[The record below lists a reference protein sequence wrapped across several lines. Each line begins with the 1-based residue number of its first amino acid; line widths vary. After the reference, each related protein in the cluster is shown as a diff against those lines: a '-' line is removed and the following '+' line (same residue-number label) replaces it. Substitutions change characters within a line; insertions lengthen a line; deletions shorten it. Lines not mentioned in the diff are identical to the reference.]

1 MLCALRGLPA
11 SDNGSCDLGKALLNI
26 SFDWRKLGGQLKL
39 ASQVVYC
46 SCSFSQKMNYDISAS
61 EYNLDKCHCA
71 ILETGSRDGQM
82 FVPLSGK
89 LVNWPNSGSQCPKA
103 GRSLQQHGRVG
114 DFGFNRSSLESRFY
128 TYH

>member
-71 ILETGSRDGQM
+71 ILETGSRRWSDVCPPFREVSELAQLRQP
-82 FVPLSGK
+82 VPKGWEKSPAAWQSG
-89 LVNWPNSGSQCPKA
+89 
-103 GRSLQQHGRVG
+103 
-114 DFGFNRSSLESRFY
+114 
-128 TYH
+128 